1 MDDDF
6 YSKLV
11 DPYLINSYRNHFD
24 FGGGGMLYFTTN
36 SATNPKDTYFYLR
49 LQTDFAGNMLSLF
62 NSGLKK
68 DEKGSYMIWGVP
80 YSQYVRSEISLVET
94 LRFGRQ
100 NRLALA
106 GRFLAGVGYA
116 YGNSNVLPFEKFF
129 YAGGSNSMRG
139 WQSRSV
145 GPGSAP
151 VSSSFAI
158 ANQTGDMRLEANLE
172 FRFPL
177 FWKLQGGL
185 FVDAG
190 NVWNLQRASIDGVAR
205 DERGI
210 FTAENFGKSIAA
222 NWGLGLRLDF
232 DLLLVRLDA
241 GIKAYNPVTQQWHT
255 PDMWF
260 RKNGYAIHFG
270 IGYPF

>member
-1 MDDDF
+1 
-6 YSKLV
+6 
-11 DPYLINSYRNHFD
+11 
-24 FGGGGMLYFTTN
+24 
-36 SATNPKDTYFYLR
+36 
-49 LQTDFAGNMLSLF
+49 
-62 NSGLKK
+62 
-68 DEKGSYMIWGVP
+68 
-80 YSQYVRSEISLVET
+80 
-94 LRFGRQ
+94 
-100 NRLALA
+100 
-106 GRFLAGVGYA
+106 
-116 YGNSNVLPFEKFF
+116 
-129 YAGGSNSMRG
+129 
-139 WQSRSV
+139 
-145 GPGSAP
+145 
-151 VSSSFAI
+151 
-158 ANQTGDMRLEANLE
+158 MRLEANLE

-185 FVDAG
+185 FIDAG

-241 GIKAYNPVTQQWHT
+241 GIKAFDPVTQQWHS

>member
-1 MDDDF
+1 
-6 YSKLV
+6 
-11 DPYLINSYRNHFD
+11 
-24 FGGGGMLYFTTN
+24 
-36 SATNPKDTYFYLR
+36 
-49 LQTDFAGNMLSLF
+49 
-62 NSGLKK
+62 
-68 DEKGSYMIWGVP
+68 
-80 YSQYVRSEISLVET
+80 
-94 LRFGRQ
+94 
-100 NRLALA
+100 LALA

-185 FVDAG
+185 FIDAG

-241 GIKAYNPVTQQWHT
+241 GIKAFDPVTQQWHS